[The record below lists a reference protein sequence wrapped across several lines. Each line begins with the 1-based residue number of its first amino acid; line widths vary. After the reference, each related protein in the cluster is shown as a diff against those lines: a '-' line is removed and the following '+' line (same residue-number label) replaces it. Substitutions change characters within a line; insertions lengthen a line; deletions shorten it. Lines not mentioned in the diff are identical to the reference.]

1 MIGYNADSHSGLRSF
16 LAVWRR
22 RKKKPSNFTVSE
34 DGRRYAARQALWI
47 ECERKADILL
57 DQARLLDR
65 PNGIVGRMKCISP
78 LSPIGDPVV

>member
-1 MIGYNADSHSGLRSF
+1 ML
-16 LAVWRR
+16 
-22 RKKKPSNFTVSE
+22 P
-34 DGRRYAARQALWI
+34 GRRSGSSVSAR
-47 ECERKADILL
+47 LL